1 MKYEPPFSPGQEVSF
16 DDIKSIVPQASF
28 GGGMLYSS
36 NHNCLILLS
45 KHDSLYE
52 DEWRGNTLHY
62 TGTGRSGD
70 QDLYYR
76 KNKILAKSQSP
87 SNKLP
92 VYLFESSNR
101 VYTYRGEVI
110 LSEKPYQA
118 TKPDKDGLMRK
129 VWIFPLSLVNDDMA
143 TNIVTKEYIDEYVEE
158 KKKQVK
164 KLSIDQLKN
173 QAVKSSSKTS
183 SYRQAISKQYT
194 RNQSIARYTKLKAN
208 GICELCE
215 KPAPFFDKD
224 GEPYLE
230 SHHVVWLERG
240 GADSIDNTVALCPNC
255 HKKMHIVEDKND
267 FNKLI
272 AIARKRAKES
282 GYGTAN

>member
-16 DDIKSIVPQASF
+16 NDIRSIVPQASF
-28 GGGMLYSS
+28 GGGMLYSNS
-36 NHNCLILLS
+36 HRCLILLS

-52 DEWRGNTLHY
+52 DEWKGDTLHY

-70 QDLYYR
+70 QDLNYR
-76 KNKILAKSQSP
+76 ENKILADSD
-87 SNKLP
+87 SNDLP
-92 VYLFESSNR
+92 VYLFESSNK
-101 VYTYRGEVI
+101 VYTYRGEVL
-110 LSEKPYQA
+110 LSEDPYQA

-129 VWIFPLSLVNDDMA
+129 VWIFPLTLVNECS
-143 TNIVTKEYIDEYVEE
+143 VPKEYIDEYIEE

-164 KLSIDQLKN
+164 KLSISQLQS

-183 SYRQAISKQYT
+183 SYRQAISRQYT

-272 AIARKRAKES
+272 AIAKKRAKES
-282 GYGTAN
+282 GYGSDN

>member
-1 MKYEPPFSPGQEVSF
+1 MKYEPPFSPGQVVSF
-16 DDIKSIVPQASF
+16 DDIRSIVPQASF
-28 GGGMLYSS
+28 GAGILYSK
-36 NHNCLILLS
+36 NYNCLIILS

-76 KNKILAKSQSP
+76 DNRFLA
-87 SNKLP
+87 NLHLTKLP
-92 VYLFESSNR
+92 VYLFESSNK
-101 VYTYRGEVI
+101 VYTYRGEVM
-110 LSEKPYQA
+110 LSEKRYQA

-129 VWIFPLSLVNDDMA
+129 VWIFPLTLVSDGS
-143 TNIVTKEYIDEYVEE
+143 VPEEYIAEYEKE

-164 KLSIDQLKN
+164 KLSISQLQS

-183 SYRQAISKQYT
+183 SYRQATSKQYI

-240 GADSIDNTVALCPNC
+240 GADSINNTVALCPNC

-272 AIARKRAKES
+272 AIAKNRVKES
-282 GYGTAN
+282 GYGSAN

>member
-1 MKYEPPFSPGQEVSF
+1 MKYEPPFSPGQVVSF
-16 DDIKSIVPQASF
+16 DDIRSIVPQASF
-28 GGGMLYSS
+28 GAGILYSK
-36 NHNCLILLS
+36 NYNCLIILS

-76 KNKILAKSQSP
+76 DNRFLA
-87 SNKLP
+87 NLHLTKLP
-92 VYLFESSNR
+92 VYLFESSNK
-101 VYTYRGEVI
+101 VYTYRGEVM
-110 LSEKPYQA
+110 LSEKRYQA

-129 VWIFPLSLVNDDMA
+129 VWIFPLTLVSDGS
-143 TNIVTKEYIDEYVEE
+143 VPEEYIAEYEKE

-164 KLSIDQLKN
+164 KLSISQLQS

-183 SYRQAISKQYT
+183 SYRQATSKQYI

-240 GADSIDNTVALCPNC
+240 GADSINNTVALCPNC

-272 AIARKRAKES
+272 TIAKNRAKES
-282 GYGTAN
+282 GYESAN

>member
-1 MKYEPPFSPGQEVSF
+1 
-16 DDIKSIVPQASF
+16 
-28 GGGMLYSS
+28 
-36 NHNCLILLS
+36 
-45 KHDSLYE
+45 
-52 DEWRGNTLHY
+52 
-62 TGTGRSGD
+62 
-70 QDLYYR
+70 
-76 KNKILAKSQSP
+76 
-87 SNKLP
+87 
-92 VYLFESSNR
+92 
-101 VYTYRGEVI
+101 
-110 LSEKPYQA
+110 
-118 TKPDKDGLMRK
+118 MRK
-129 VWIFPLSLVNDDMA
+129 VWIFPLTLDSGG
-143 TNIVTKEYIDEYVEE
+143 IVPKEYINEYEKE

-164 KLSIDQLKN
+164 KLSVDQLKN

-255 HKKMHIVEDKND
+255 HKKMHVVEDKND
-267 FNKLI
+267 FNKLYNI
-272 AIARKRAKES
+272 AKKRAKES
-282 GYGTAN
+282 GYGSSN

>member
-16 DDIKSIVPQASF
+16 DDIRSIVPQASF
-28 GGGMLYSS
+28 GGGMLYSN
-36 NHNCLILLS
+36 NHKCLILLS

-52 DEWRGNTLHY
+52 DEWRGNVLHY

-70 QDLYYR
+70 QDINYR
-76 KNKILAKSQSP
+76 ENKNLAESQSP
-87 SNKLP
+87 SNRLP

-101 VYTYRGEVI
+101 IYTYRGEVH
-110 LSEKPYQA
+110 LSGKPYQA

-129 VWIFPLSLVNDDMA
+129 VWIFPLSLDSGG
-143 TNIVTKEYIDEYVEE
+143 IVSKEYINEYEKE

-164 KLSIDQLKN
+164 KLSVDQLKN

-208 GICELCE
+208 GVCELCE

-230 SHHVVWLERG
+230 SHHVLWLERG
-240 GADSIDNTVALCPNC
+240 GADSINNTVALCPNC
-255 HKKMHIVEDKND
+255 HKKMHVVEDKND
-267 FNKLI
+267 FNKLYNI
-272 AIARKRAKES
+272 AKKRAKES
-282 GYGTAN
+282 GYGSAN

>member
-1 MKYEPPFSPGQEVSF
+1 MKYEPPFSPGQEVTF
-16 DDIKSIVPQASF
+16 DDIRSIVPQASF
-28 GGGMLYSS
+28 GAGILYSK
-36 NHNCLILLS
+36 NYKCLIILS
-45 KHDSLYE
+45 KHDFLYE
-52 DEWRGNTLHY
+52 DEWRGNVLHY

-70 QDLYYR
+70 QDINYR
-76 KNKILAKSQSP
+76 ENKNLAESQSL
-87 SNKLP
+87 SNRLP

-101 VYTYRGEVI
+101 IYTYRGEVH
-110 LSEKPYQA
+110 LSGKPYQA

-129 VWIFPLSLVNDDMA
+129 VWIFPLSLDSGG
-143 TNIVTKEYIDEYVEE
+143 IVSKEYINEYEKE

-164 KLSIDQLKN
+164 KLSVDQLKN

-208 GICELCE
+208 GVCELCE

-230 SHHVVWLERG
+230 SHHVLWLERG
-240 GADSIDNTVALCPNC
+240 GADSINNTVALCPNC
-255 HKKMHIVEDKND
+255 HKKMHVVEDKND
-267 FNKLI
+267 FNKLYNI
-272 AIARKRAKES
+272 AKKRAKES
-282 GYGTAN
+282 GYGSAN

>member
-1 MKYEPPFSPGQEVSF
+1 MKYEPPFSLGQEVSF
-16 DDIKSIVPQASF
+16 DDIRSIVPQASF
-28 GGGMLYSS
+28 GGGMLYSN
-36 NHNCLILLS
+36 NHKCLILLS

-52 DEWRGNTLHY
+52 DEWKGDVLHY

-70 QDLYYR
+70 QDINYR
-76 KNKILAKSQSP
+76 ENKLLDKSQ
-87 SNKLP
+87 KDELP
-92 VYLFESSNR
+92 VYLFESNNR
-101 VYTYRGEVI
+101 VYTYRGEVH
-110 LSEKPYQA
+110 LSGSPYQA

-129 VWIFPLSLVNDDMA
+129 VWVFPLILVSGG
-143 TNIVTKEYIDEYVEE
+143 IVPKEYINEYEKE

-164 KLSIDQLKN
+164 KLSVDQLKN

-208 GICELCE
+208 GVCELCE

-230 SHHVVWLERG
+230 SHHVLWLERG
-240 GADSIDNTVALCPNC
+240 GADSINNTVALCPNC

-267 FNKLI
+267 FDKLI
-272 AIARKRAKES
+272 TIAKNRAKES
-282 GYGTAN
+282 GYESAN

>member
-16 DDIKSIVPQASF
+16 DDIRSIVPQASF
-28 GGGMLYSS
+28 GAGILYSK
-36 NHNCLILLS
+36 NYNCLIILS

-62 TGTGRSGD
+62 TGTGRSGE

-76 KNKILAKSQSP
+76 DNRFLA
-87 SNKLP
+87 NLHLTKLP
-92 VYLFESSNR
+92 VYLFESSNK
-101 VYTYRGEVI
+101 VYTYRGEVM
-110 LSEKPYQA
+110 LSEKRYQA

-129 VWIFPLSLVNDDMA
+129 VWIFPLTLVSDGS
-143 TNIVTKEYIDEYVEE
+143 VPEEYIAEYEKE

-164 KLSIDQLKN
+164 KLSISQLQS

-183 SYRQAISKQYT
+183 SYRQATSKQYI

-240 GADSIDNTVALCPNC
+240 GADSINNTVALCPNC

-272 AIARKRAKES
+272 AIAKNRAKES
-282 GYGTAN
+282 GYGSAN

>member
-1 MKYEPPFSPGQEVSF
+1 MKYEPPFLPGQEVSF
-16 DDIKSIVPQASF
+16 DEIRSIVPQASF
-28 GGGMLYSS
+28 GAGILYSK
-36 NHNCLILLS
+36 NYNCLIILS

-76 KNKILAKSQSP
+76 DNRFLA
-87 SNKLP
+87 NLHLTKLP
-92 VYLFESSNR
+92 VYLFESSNK
-101 VYTYRGEVI
+101 VYTYRGEVM
-110 LSEKPYQA
+110 LSEKRYQA

-129 VWIFPLSLVNDDMA
+129 VWIFPLTLVSDGS
-143 TNIVTKEYIDEYVEE
+143 VPEEYIAEYEKE

-164 KLSIDQLKN
+164 KLSISQLQS
-173 QAVKSSSKTS
+173 QAVKSSSITS
-183 SYRQAISKQYT
+183 SYRQATSKQYI

-230 SHHVVWLERG
+230 SHHVIWLERG

-255 HKKMHIVEDKND
+255 HKKMHVVEDKSD
-267 FNKLI
+267 FNKLFTI
-272 AIARKRAKES
+272 AKKRAKES
-282 GYGTAN
+282 GYGSAN

>member
-1 MKYEPPFSPGQEVSF
+1 MKYEPPFSPGQVVSF
-16 DDIKSIVPQASF
+16 DDIRSIVPQASF
-28 GGGMLYSS
+28 GAGILYSK
-36 NHNCLILLS
+36 NYNCLIILS

-76 KNKILAKSQSP
+76 DNRFLA
-87 SNKLP
+87 NLHLTKLP
-92 VYLFESSNR
+92 VYLFESSNK
-101 VYTYRGEVI
+101 VYTYRGEVM
-110 LSEKPYQA
+110 LSEKRYQA

-129 VWIFPLSLVNDDMA
+129 VWIFPLTLVSDGS
-143 TNIVTKEYIDEYVEE
+143 VPEEYIAEYEKE

-164 KLSIDQLKN
+164 KLSISQLQS

-183 SYRQAISKQYT
+183 SYRQATSKQYI

-208 GICELCE
+208 GICELC
-215 KPAPFFDKD
+215 KNPAPFSDKD

-240 GADSIDNTVALCPNC
+240 GADSIDNTVALFPNC

-267 FNKLI
+267 FDKLI
-272 AIARKRAKES
+272 TIAKKTCKRKWIWII
-282 GYGTAN
+282 

>member
-76 KNKILAKSQSP
+76 ENKILAGSRRT
-87 SNKLP
+87 KLP
-92 VYLFESSNR
+92 IYLFESSNK
-101 VYTYRGEVI
+101 VYTYRGEVF
-110 LSEKPYQA
+110 LSEDPYQT

-129 VWIFPLSLVNDDMA
+129 VWIFPLSLVNDDKA
-143 TNIVTKEYIDEYVEE
+143 TNIVTKEYIDEYEKE

-164 KLSIDQLKN
+164 KLSVDQLKN
-173 QAVKSSSKTS
+173 QAIKSSSKTS
-183 SYRQAISKQYT
+183 SYRQAISRQYT

-230 SHHVVWLERG
+230 SHHVVWLERS

-272 AIARKRAKES
+272 AIAKNRAKES
-282 GYGTAN
+282 GYGSSN

>member
-16 DDIKSIVPQASF
+16 SDIRSIVPQASF
-28 GGGMLYSS
+28 GGGMLYSNS
-36 NHNCLILLS
+36 HRCLILLS

-52 DEWRGNTLHY
+52 DVWKGDVLYY

-70 QDLYYR
+70 QDINYR
-76 KNKILAKSQSP
+76 ENKLLAKSQKD
-87 SNKLP
+87 KLP
-92 VYLFESSNR
+92 VYLFESSNK

-129 VWIFPLSLVNDDMA
+129 VWIFPLLLKSSD
-143 TNIVTKEYIDEYVEE
+143 IVTKEYIDEYIEE

-164 KLSIDQLKN
+164 KLSVDQLKN

-215 KPAPFFDKD
+215 NPAPFFDKD

-255 HKKMHIVEDKND
+255 HKKMHVVGDKNN
-267 FNKLI
+267 FNKLF
-272 AIARKRAKES
+272 AIAKKRAKES
-282 GYGTAN
+282 GYGSAN

>member
-1 MKYEPPFSPGQEVSF
+1 MKYEPPFSPGQVVSF
-16 DDIKSIVPQASF
+16 DDIRSIVPQASF
-28 GGGMLYSS
+28 GAGILYSK
-36 NHNCLILLS
+36 NYNCLIILS

-76 KNKILAKSQSP
+76 DNRFLA
-87 SNKLP
+87 NLHLTKLP
-92 VYLFESSNR
+92 VYLFESSNK
-101 VYTYRGEVI
+101 VYTYRGEVM
-110 LSEKPYQA
+110 LSEKRYQA

-129 VWIFPLSLVNDDMA
+129 VWIFPLTLVSDGS
-143 TNIVTKEYIDEYVEE
+143 VPEEYIAEYEKE

-183 SYRQAISKQYT
+183 SYRHAISKQYI

-240 GADSIDNTVALCPNC
+240 GADSINNTVALCPNC

-267 FNKLI
+267 FDKLI
-272 AIARKRAKES
+272 TIAKNRAKES
-282 GYGTAN
+282 GYESAN

>member
-1 MKYEPPFSPGQEVSF
+1 MKYEPPFLPGQEVSF
-16 DDIKSIVPQASF
+16 DEIRSIVPQASF
-28 GGGMLYSS
+28 GGGMLYSN
-36 NHNCLILLS
+36 NHKCLILLS

-52 DEWRGNTLHY
+52 DEWKGDVLHY

-70 QDLYYR
+70 QDINYR
-76 KNKILAKSQSP
+76 ENKLLAKSQSP
-87 SNKLP
+87 SNRPP

-101 VYTYRGEVI
+101 VYTYRGEVR
-110 LSEKPYQA
+110 LSGSPYQT

-129 VWIFPLSLVNDDMA
+129 VQIFPLTLVSGG
-143 TNIVTKEYIDEYVEE
+143 IVPKEYIDEYEKE

-164 KLSIDQLKN
+164 KLSVDQLKN

-215 KPAPFFDKD
+215 NPAPFSDKD

-230 SHHVVWLERG
+230 SHHVRWLERG
-240 GADSIDNTVALCPNC
+240 GADSIDNAVALCPNC

-267 FNKLI
+267 FDKLI
-272 AIARKRAKES
+272 TIAKKRAKES
-282 GYGTAN
+282 GYGSSN

>member
-1 MKYEPPFSPGQEVSF
+1 MKYEPPFSPGQVVSF
-16 DDIKSIVPQASF
+16 DDIRSIVPQASF
-28 GGGMLYSS
+28 GAGILYSK
-36 NHNCLILLS
+36 NYNCLIILS

-76 KNKILAKSQSP
+76 DNRFLA
-87 SNKLP
+87 NLHLTKLP
-92 VYLFESSNR
+92 VYLFESSNK
-101 VYTYRGEVI
+101 VYTYRGEVM
-110 LSEKPYQA
+110 LSEKRYQA

-129 VWIFPLSLVNDDMA
+129 VWIFPLTLVSDGS
-143 TNIVTKEYIDEYVEE
+143 VPEEYIAEYEKE

-164 KLSIDQLKN
+164 KLSISQLQS

-183 SYRQAISKQYT
+183 SYRQATSNQYI

-230 SHHVVWLERG
+230 SHHVIWLERG

-255 HKKMHIVEDKND
+255 HKKMHVVEDKSD
-267 FNKLI
+267 FNKLFTI
-272 AIARKRAKES
+272 AKKRAKES
-282 GYGTAN
+282 GYGSAN

>member
-1 MKYEPPFSPGQEVSF
+1 M
-16 DDIKSIVPQASF
+16 
-28 GGGMLYSS
+28 
-36 NHNCLILLS
+36 
-45 KHDSLYE
+45 
-52 DEWRGNTLHY
+52 
-62 TGTGRSGD
+62 
-70 QDLYYR
+70 
-76 KNKILAKSQSP
+76 
-87 SNKLP
+87 
-92 VYLFESSNR
+92 
-101 VYTYRGEVI
+101 
-110 LSEKPYQA
+110 LSEKRYQA

-129 VWIFPLSLVNDDMA
+129 VWIFPLTLVSDGS
-143 TNIVTKEYIDEYVEE
+143 VPEEYIAEYEKE

-164 KLSIDQLKN
+164 KLSISQLQS

-183 SYRQAISKQYT
+183 SYRQATSKQYI

-230 SHHVVWLERG
+230 SHHVRWLERG

-267 FNKLI
+267 FDKLI
-272 AIARKRAKES
+272 TIAKKRAKES
-282 GYGTAN
+282 GYGSSN

>member
-1 MKYEPPFSPGQEVSF
+1 MKYEPPFSPGQVVSF
-16 DDIKSIVPQASF
+16 DDIRSIVPQASF
-28 GGGMLYSS
+28 GAGILYSK
-36 NHNCLILLS
+36 NYNCLIILS

-76 KNKILAKSQSP
+76 DNRFLA
-87 SNKLP
+87 NLHLTKLP
-92 VYLFESSNR
+92 VYLFESSNK
-101 VYTYRGEVI
+101 VYTYRGEVM
-110 LSEKPYQA
+110 LSEKRYQA

-129 VWIFPLSLVNDDMA
+129 VWIFPLTLVSDGS
-143 TNIVTKEYIDEYVEE
+143 VPEEYIAEYEKE

-164 KLSIDQLKN
+164 KLSISQLQS

-183 SYRQAISKQYT
+183 SYRQAISKQYI

-230 SHHVVWLERG
+230 SHHVIWLERG
-240 GADSIDNTVALCPNC
+240 GADSIDNTVALCPKC
-255 HKKMHIVEDKND
+255 HKKMHAVEDKSD
-267 FNKLI
+267 FNKLFTI
-272 AIARKRAKES
+272 AKKRAKES
-282 GYGTAN
+282 GYGSAN

>member
-1 MKYEPPFSPGQEVSF
+1 MKYEPPFSPGQEVTF
-16 DDIKSIVPQASF
+16 DDIRSIVPQASF
-28 GGGMLYSS
+28 GAGILYSK
-36 NHNCLILLS
+36 NYKCLIILS

-52 DEWRGNTLHY
+52 DEWKGDTLHY

-76 KNKILAKSQSP
+76 DNKILADSRLT
-87 SNKLP
+87 KLP
-92 VYLFESSNR
+92 IYLFESSNR
-101 VYTYRGEVI
+101 VYTYRGEVR

-129 VWIFPLSLVNDDMA
+129 VWIFPLTLVSDGS
-143 TNIVTKEYIDEYVEE
+143 VPEEYINEYVEE

-183 SYRQAISKQYT
+183 SYRHAISKQYT

-215 KPAPFFDKD
+215 NPAPFSDKD

-240 GADSIDNTVALCPNC
+240 GADSVDNTVALCPNC
-255 HKKMHIVEDKND
+255 HKKMHIVEDEND

-272 AIARKRAKES
+272 TIARKRAKES
-282 GYGTAN
+282 GYGSAN

>member
-1 MKYEPPFSPGQEVSF
+1 MKYEPPFSPGQVVSF
-16 DDIKSIVPQASF
+16 DDIRSIVPQASF
-28 GGGMLYSS
+28 GAGILYSK
-36 NHNCLILLS
+36 NYNCLIILS

-76 KNKILAKSQSP
+76 DNRFLA
-87 SNKLP
+87 NLHLTKLP
-92 VYLFESSNR
+92 VYLFESSNK
-101 VYTYRGEVI
+101 VYTYRGEVM
-110 LSEKPYQA
+110 LSEKRYQA

-129 VWIFPLSLVNDDMA
+129 VWIFPLTLVSDGS
-143 TNIVTKEYIDEYVEE
+143 VPEEYIAEYEKE

-164 KLSIDQLKN
+164 KLSISQLQS

-183 SYRQAISKQYT
+183 SYRQATSKQYI

-230 SHHVVWLERG
+230 SHHVRWLERG
-240 GADSIDNTVALCPNC
+240 GADSINNTVALCPNC

-267 FNKLI
+267 FDKLI
-272 AIARKRAKES
+272 TIAKKRAKES
-282 GYGTAN
+282 GYGSSN

>member
-1 MKYEPPFSPGQEVSF
+1 MKYEPPFSPGQVVSF
-16 DDIKSIVPQASF
+16 DDIRSIVPQASF
-28 GGGMLYSS
+28 GAGILYSK
-36 NHNCLILLS
+36 NYNCLIILS

-76 KNKILAKSQSP
+76 DNRFLA
-87 SNKLP
+87 NLHLTKLP
-92 VYLFESSNR
+92 VYLFESSNK
-101 VYTYRGEVI
+101 VYTYRGEVM
-110 LSEKPYQA
+110 LSEKRYQA

-129 VWIFPLSLVNDDMA
+129 VWIFPLTLVSDGS
-143 TNIVTKEYIDEYVEE
+143 VPEEYIAEYEKE

-164 KLSIDQLKN
+164 KLSISQLQS

-183 SYRQAISKQYT
+183 SYRQATSKQYI

-230 SHHVVWLERG
+230 SHHVRWLERG

-267 FNKLI
+267 FDKLI
-272 AIARKRAKES
+272 TIAKKRAKES
-282 GYGTAN
+282 GYGSSN

>member
-1 MKYEPPFSPGQEVSF
+1 MKYEPPFSPGQVVSF
-16 DDIKSIVPQASF
+16 DDIRSIVPQASF
-28 GGGMLYSS
+28 GAGILYSK
-36 NHNCLILLS
+36 NYNCLIILS

-76 KNKILAKSQSP
+76 DNRFLA
-87 SNKLP
+87 NLHLTKLP
-92 VYLFESSNR
+92 VYLFESSNK
-101 VYTYRGEVI
+101 VYTYRGEVM
-110 LSEKPYQA
+110 LSEKRYQA

-129 VWIFPLSLVNDDMA
+129 VWIFPLTLVSDGS
-143 TNIVTKEYIDEYVEE
+143 VPEEYIAEYEKE

-164 KLSIDQLKN
+164 KLSISQLQS

-183 SYRQAISKQYT
+183 SYRQATSKQYI

-230 SHHVVWLERG
+230 SHHVLWLERG

-267 FNKLI
+267 FDKLI
-272 AIARKRAKES
+272 TIAKKRAKES
-282 GYGTAN
+282 GYGSSN

>member
-16 DDIKSIVPQASF
+16 DDIRSIVPQASF
-28 GGGMLYSS
+28 GAGILYSK
-36 NHNCLILLS
+36 NYNCLIILS

-76 KNKILAKSQSP
+76 DNRFLA
-87 SNKLP
+87 NLHLTKLP
-92 VYLFESSNR
+92 VYLFESSNK
-101 VYTYRGEVI
+101 VYTYRGEVM
-110 LSEKPYQA
+110 LSEKRYQA

-129 VWIFPLSLVNDDMA
+129 VWIFPLTLVSDGS
-143 TNIVTKEYIDEYVEE
+143 VPEEYIAEYEKE

-164 KLSIDQLKN
+164 KLSISQLQS

-183 SYRQAISKQYT
+183 SYRQATSKQYI

-230 SHHVVWLERG
+230 SHHVRWLERG

-267 FNKLI
+267 FDKLI
-272 AIARKRAKES
+272 TIAKKRAKES
-282 GYGTAN
+282 GYGSSN

>member
-76 KNKILAKSQSP
+76 ENKILAESQSP

-92 VYLFESSNR
+92 VYLF
-101 VYTYRGEVI
+101 
-110 LSEKPYQA
+110 
-118 TKPDKDGLMRK
+118 
-129 VWIFPLSLVNDDMA
+129 
-143 TNIVTKEYIDEYVEE
+143 
-158 KKKQVK
+158 
-164 KLSIDQLKN
+164 
-173 QAVKSSSKTS
+173 
-183 SYRQAISKQYT
+183 
-194 RNQSIARYTKLKAN
+194 
-208 GICELCE
+208 
-215 KPAPFFDKD
+215 
-224 GEPYLE
+224 
-230 SHHVVWLERG
+230 
-240 GADSIDNTVALCPNC
+240 
-255 HKKMHIVEDKND
+255 
-267 FNKLI
+267 
-272 AIARKRAKES
+272 
-282 GYGTAN
+282 